1 MRRNTVTYWTTADFA
16 NGDTCSFIRFND
28 AFWKAVGGGGGGGG
42 GQVLNKPQMRLLLKI
57 SGGSFY
63 QIQTDIYIYTDLGI

>member
-1 MRRNTVTYWTTADFA
+1 MIGRGELW
-16 NGDTCSFIRFND
+16 
-28 AFWKAVGGGGGGGG
+28 G

-63 QIQTDIYIYTDLGI
+63 KIQTDIYIYTDLGI